1 MTWTLAALFAVSAFL
16 IGGGPSLA
24 DPIGTRLTR
33 LVPFMSHE
41 SGPLEQKQQAIDL
54 AYRVL
59 KLLDPTFASSEPT
72 LQFLGLGKRSTI
84 VALELLKLAG
94 AAIAAL
100 TAYWILG
107 PFLNVLILQLA
118 VSALGFIAFV
128 LLVNSVIANA
138 SANRRKY
145 IRRELALGIEML
157 CIFLEG
163 GQSLIQAFR
172 AFSDVAQEALPHI
185 ARIQRSLVSEL
196 DNGVPYEK
204 AIENWAAGLHADEAR
219 PLATLFMDSLTHGT
233 ELVPHLRQFS
243 LDLIEQRVASA
254 RASIGAKS
262 SQLTVVMV
270 LFFLPTILAFVI
282 TPAAIG
288 LIAALEASR

>member
-1 MTWTLAALFAVSAFL
+1 MTWTVAALLAISAFL
-16 IGGGPSLA
+16 IGGGPRLT
-24 DPIGTRLTR
+24 DPIGARLTR
-33 LVPFMSHE
+33 LVPFMSNDV
-41 SGPLEQKQQAIDL
+41 GILEHKQKAVDL
-54 AYRVL
+54 TYHLL
-59 KLLDPTFASSEPT
+59 KVIDPTLASSEPI
-72 LQFLGLGKRSTI
+72 LQFLGLGNRTLI
-84 VALELLKLAG
+84 VTFELSKLAG
-94 AAIAAL
+94 AALAAVA
-100 TAYWILG
+100 TYWIFAR
-107 PFLNVLILQLA
+107 FLSEPLLLWLL
-118 VSALGFIAFV
+118 SALAFIVFAILVNKFIA
-128 LLVNSVIANA
+128 SA
-138 SANRRKY
+138 SSNRRKA

-163 GQSLIQAFR
+163 GQSLIQAFH

-185 ARIQRSLVSEL
+185 ARMQRTLVAEL
-196 DNGVPYEK
+196 ENGVPYEK
-204 AIENWAAGLHADEAR
+204 AMENWAAGLHADEAG
-219 PLATLFMDSLTHGT
+219 PLASLFMDSLTHGT

-288 LIAALEASR
+288 LMAALEASQ